1 MSTKISEN
9 TNIQL
14 DLKTV
19 VAIIMVTASFV
30 GMYYTLQADI
40 EEAKKLPPIEVTRL
54 EYELKEEWNEKMIL
68 QLTDQVEMLQKTSDI
83 LKEEIEI
90 TSAMLQDGTEADG
103 KFEELQRQLE
113 ELESR
118 KPKTTV
124 IAIIMVTASFVGMYY
139 TLQADI
145 EEARKLPPIEVTR
158 LEYELKEEWNEDM
171 IMQLKEAVEVLE
183 ETQDILKEEIK
194 ITSAML
200 QDGTEA
206 DGKFEELQRQLEE
219 LENKKPSTRVI
230 VKEVKV
236 DKKGRKL

>member
-54 EYELKEEWNEKMIL
+54 EYELKEEWNEDMIIQLKQSVEVL
-68 QLTDQVEMLQKTSDI
+68 QETQSI
-83 LKEEIEI
+83 LKEEIKI
-90 TSAMLQDGTEADG
+90 TSAMLKDGTEADG
-103 KFEELQRQLE
+103 KFEELQRQL
-113 ELESR
+113 
-118 KPKTTV
+118 
-124 IAIIMVTASFVGMYY
+124 
-139 TLQADI
+139 Q
-145 EEARKLPPIEVTR
+145 
-158 LEYELKEEWNEDM
+158 
-171 IMQLKEAVEVLE
+171 
-183 ETQDILKEEIK
+183 
-194 ITSAML
+194 
-200 QDGTEA
+200 
-206 DGKFEELQRQLEE
+206 E
-219 LENKKPSTRVI
+219 LENKKPNTRVI

>member
-1 MSTKISEN
+1 MKISES
-9 TNIQL
+9 TEFKI

-19 VAIIMVTASFV
+19 IGIIMLTTTLV
-30 GMYYTLQADI
+30 GMYYTLQEDI
-40 EEAKKLPPIEVTRL
+40 RLAKTLPPV
-54 EYELKEEWNEKMIL
+54 
-68 QLTDQVEMLQKTSDI
+68 
-83 LKEEIEI
+83 
-90 TSAMLQDGTEADG
+90 
-103 KFEELQRQLE
+103 
-113 ELESR
+113 
-118 KPKTTV
+118 
-124 IAIIMVTASFVGMYY
+124 
-139 TLQADI
+139 
-145 EEARKLPPIEVTR
+145 EVTR

>member
-40 EEAKKLPPIEVTRL
+40 EEAKT
-54 EYELKEEWNEKMIL
+54 
-68 QLTDQVEMLQKTSDI
+68 
-83 LKEEIEI
+83 
-90 TSAMLQDGTEADG
+90 
-103 KFEELQRQLE
+103 
-113 ELESR
+113 
-118 KPKTTV
+118 
-124 IAIIMVTASFVGMYY
+124 
-139 TLQADI
+139 
-145 EEARKLPPIEVTR
+145 LPPIEVTR

-171 IMQLKEAVEVLE
+171 IMQLKNQVEVLE
-183 ETQDILKEEIK
+183 ETADILKEEIK

-219 LENKKPSTRVI
+219 LEKRKPKTTVI
-230 VKEVKV
+230 VKEVEV
-236 DKKGRKL
+236 NKKRKW

>member
-1 MSTKISEN
+1 MQPMSTKISEN

-54 EYELKEEWNEKMIL
+54 EYELKEEWNE
-68 QLTDQVEMLQKTSDI
+68 
-83 LKEEIEI
+83 
-90 TSAMLQDGTEADG
+90 
-103 KFEELQRQLE
+103 
-113 ELESR
+113 
-118 KPKTTV
+118 
-124 IAIIMVTASFVGMYY
+124 
-139 TLQADI
+139 
-145 EEARKLPPIEVTR
+145 
-158 LEYELKEEWNEDM
+158 DM
-171 IMQLKEAVEVLE
+171 IMQLKEAVDVLE

-206 DGKFEELQRQLEE
+206 DNKFEDLQKKLEE

>member
-1 MSTKISEN
+1 MKISEN

-19 VAIIMVTASFV
+19 IAIITITASFV
-30 GMYYTLQADI
+30 GMYYTLQEDI
-40 EEAKKLPPIEVTRL
+40 AEAKSLPPT
-54 EYELKEEWNEKMIL
+54 
-68 QLTDQVEMLQKTSDI
+68 
-83 LKEEIEI
+83 
-90 TSAMLQDGTEADG
+90 
-103 KFEELQRQLE
+103 
-113 ELESR
+113 
-118 KPKTTV
+118 
-124 IAIIMVTASFVGMYY
+124 
-139 TLQADI
+139 
-145 EEARKLPPIEVTR
+145 EVTR

-206 DGKFEELQRQLEE
+206 DGKFEELQRQLQE
-219 LENKKPSTRVI
+219 LEDKKPSTRII

-236 DKKGRKL
+236 DKKGRKLQ